1 MARKKK
7 AQEAAPEIKVGGMNA
22 DGTLVLDGNMLPPK
36 FHNIHIKVGN
46 TDYVISMETIKC
58 RLRAFKDKYKNKS
71 AEEIITNVS
80 ERVGE
85 QVAEMSDYAE
95 KEQVKEGVVGYVLEF
110 LLNYFTRFIDNV
122 LRRVESIVEGL
133 FALVY
138 KFFLWLGGIF
148 CLT

>member
-7 AQEAAPEIKVGGMNA
+7 AAPEIKVDAMNA

-58 RLRAFKDKYKNKS
+58 KLRAFKDKYKDKS
-71 AEEIITNVS
+71 AEEILAGVS
-80 ERVGE
+80 EQVSE
-85 QVAEMSDYAE
+85 QVAEMSGYAE
-95 KEQVKEGVVGYVLEF
+95 KQQVKEGLVGYVLEF
-110 LLNYFTRFIDNV
+110 LLDYFTRFVDGII
-122 LRRVESIVEGL
+122 RRIGAIIEGF